1 MTNWPTTVVC
11 DAATHFADWIKMGST
26 ADNNGESPRDAGT
39 FPTTR
44 WTQLRGANHASDSA
58 EASAA
63 NEEFFEAY
71 WPCLKRY
78 VSAWGFSVE
87 DAEDFT
93 QGFLTEFIEKDR
105 LSSAD
110 PAKGKLRT
118 FLLTLLKRYV
128 INRIAESNAAKR
140 GGGKTP
146 HSISADGAAEI
157 GDSKIGIS
165 CPEPPP
171 DIAFDRSW
179 ALALME
185 RSVSALEADYE
196 RRGQSELFQELRAF
210 LGWNEDDTPHAEVAE
225 RLGMKTSNFSLL
237 VFRMRQRLRTFVVDE
252 VRNTISEHEDVD
264 DELRYLRSLFGS

>member
-1 MTNWPTTVVC
+1 
-11 DAATHFADWIKMGST
+11 MGST
-26 ADNNGESPRDAGT
+26 TDNDSDPPRDAGS

-44 WTQLRGANHASDSA
+44 WTQLRVVNQDS
-58 EASAA
+58 ESPDASAA
-63 NEEFFEAY
+63 SEEFFKAY

-78 VSAWGFSVE
+78 VSAWGFSMH

-93 QGFLTEFIEKDR
+93 QGFLSEFIEKDS

-118 FLLTLLKRYV
+118 FLLTSLKRYV
-128 INRIAESNAAKR
+128 INRIAEKNATKR

-146 HSISADGAAEI
+146 HSISPDGDAEI
-157 GDSKIGIS
+157 GDSKVGIS
-165 CPEPPP
+165 CPEAPP

-196 RRGQSELFQELRAF
+196 RRGQSELFKELRTF

-237 VFRMRQRLRTFVVDE
+237 VFRMRQSLRTFVVAE
-252 VRNTISEHEDVD
+252 VRNTISEHENID
-264 DELRYLRSLFGS
+264 DELHYLRSLFGGA